1 MSPSQKGWPSRV
13 NSGGMCGALKAL
25 WLLRKGKCS
34 QNPRFSWFTTRCHA
48 LVCCQMG
55 QWGVGIAWLTALR
68 CKVVGKRPKLL
79 TFVDGV
85 GIPELKCSVRWH
97 LLIASRVKLVLQA
110 CKKAVQGRNLL
121 FRLVLRSQG
130 SSVLWFVQALH
141 GNLRPDRRSYS
152 F

>member
-1 MSPSQKGWPSRV
+1 MSPSQKGWPSGV

-55 QWGVGIAWLTALR
+55 QWGVGIAWLAALR
-68 CKVVGKRPKLL
+68 CKVGGKLSNLL

-85 GIPELKCSVRWH
+85 GIPKLKCSVRWH

-110 CKKAVQGRNLL
+110 CKKAVQGCNLL
-121 FRLVLRSQG
+121 FRLVLGSQG
-130 SSVLWFVQALH
+130 SSVLRFVQALH
-141 GNLRPDRRSYS
+141 GKLRPDRRSDS